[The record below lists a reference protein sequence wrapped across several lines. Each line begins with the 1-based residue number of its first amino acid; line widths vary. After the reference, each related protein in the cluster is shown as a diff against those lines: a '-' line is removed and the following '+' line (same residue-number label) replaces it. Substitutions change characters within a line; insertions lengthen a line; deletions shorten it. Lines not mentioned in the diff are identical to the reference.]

1 MRDLFTIGE
10 RLLTWLDVER
20 FLKQETELWAKLPSY
35 IHAIDCFADGMEIY
49 YSGEETHVSAWLKEV
64 FGHVVYQSEE
74 KYIRLRIANTP
85 YPISFTQEAADE
97 STNRRKLPHYPLW
110 RDMAYLPYKELEDL
124 DANAIST
131 STQAE
136 TPNEI
141 TAEYPKE
148 WEDAPRLVSFHSFKG
163 GVGRTTAL
171 TTYVAA
177 CFQHQPSQPKK
188 ILIVDADLEAPGVS
202 FWLDINNYPKVSFI
216 KFLEAMHYPPQDEAT
231 SLDYFASELR
241 KTSLDISGSLHEL
254 FILPAAL
261 DLAEIQDMPVQPE
274 HLARNPKNPW
284 ILADY
289 LWQLGK
295 RLGVDTV
302 FIDLRAGLSE
312 LASPILFD
320 PRIEHFLVSTVAPQS
335 VIGMAEVLKRLFAFN
350 QRYALEKQN
359 ELKPSII
366 LSLLTKNLRETKA
379 YQEAL
384 EKFNM
389 AYPAI
394 QEEGDGIDF
403 LEADFQESLM
413 SIASVNEAINLLQ
426 KHGVFYKKAEAWAEE
441 LYLSQKDLFVDEKN
455 VVTDRREKAK
465 KLEEIC
471 RQAQFAEGGNAL
483 DFMLAIQPLRNI
495 GKQFANELPSLLV
508 IGAKG
513 SGKTFT
519 FRQVINAKKWS
530 GFISKLGF
538 STEPHADSSIYPVLW
553 SKSIEDKPSGEIK
566 ISQKLALEGLKV
578 QQIKPFFASD
588 LEKKFNQAK
597 TQPPEHWED
606 FWDQLICSQFGI
618 FEGGLS
624 ALNDYLLKQS
634 SRITL
639 VFDGIED
646 VFDDSKEEN
655 NRKAISALLRLPSRL
670 SELENRCIGVVV
682 FVRADYVQAAITQ
695 NHGQFIQRYLPF
707 QLKWDPE
714 NFLRLAYWLCYRA
727 DVIPLPKGKSN
738 KEWEERIQN
747 LQLEELKI
755 FLEVLWGK
763 KLGRKNSKV
772 AYSARWVYTAL
783 SDLKGNVQARD
794 LVRFLRIAAHRES
807 GKSNSDAW
815 QDRLLYPESM
825 RGAIPECSKDKIEE
839 AKKEIPQITQW
850 GEILKTVDQEKRK
863 IPFSATAVGL
873 DTDPDLLQSLQEIGV
888 IYEDVDGK
896 FGEERF
902 FLPEIYRYGLGFETS
917 VPGKPRMQALMRKS
931 LGKIPL

>member
-124 DANAIST
+124 DANAT
-131 STQAE
+131 SANAPIE
-136 TPNEI
+136 TPNG

-171 TTYVAA
+171 MTYVAA
-177 CFQHQPSQPKK
+177 CFQHHGSQAKKKK

-202 FWLDINNYPKVSFI
+202 FWLHTSNRPKVSFI
-216 KFLEAMHYPPQDEAT
+216 QFLEAMHYPPQDEAT

-241 KTSLDISGSLHEL
+241 KTSLDISGSLYEL

-295 RLGVDTV
+295 RLGVDAV

-389 AYPAI
+389 AYPSI
-394 QEEGDGIDF
+394 QEGGDGIDF

-426 KHGVFYKKAEAWAEE
+426 KHGVFYKKAEGWAEE
-441 LYLSQKDLFVDEKN
+441 LYLSQKDLFVGEKN

-471 RQAQFAEGGNAL
+471 KQAQFAEGGNAS

-553 SKSIEDKPSGEIK
+553 SKSIEDQPKGEIK
-566 ISQKLALEGLKV
+566 ILQDQTLVELGI
-578 QQIKPFFASD
+578 QQVKPFFTSE
-588 LEKKFNQAK
+588 LEKRFDQAK
-597 TQPPEHWED
+597 KQPPEYWED

-618 FEGGLS
+618 VEGGLP
-624 ALNDYLLKQS
+624 ALNEYLLKQS

-639 VFDGIED
+639 VFDGVED

-655 NRKAISALLRLPSRL
+655 SRKAISALLRLPSRL

-727 DVIPLPKGKSN
+727 DVIPLPEGKSN
-738 KEWEERIQN
+738 KEWEEIIQN
-747 LQLEELKI
+747 LQLEELKLR
-755 FLEVLWGK
+755 LETLWGR
-763 KLGRKNSKV
+763 KLGKESSQE

-794 LVRFLRIAAHRES
+794 LVRFLRVAAHRES
-807 GKSNSDAW
+807 GKPSEAW
-815 QDRLLYPESM
+815 QDRLLSPDSI
-825 RGAIPECSKDKIEE
+825 RKAIPECGKEKIEE
-839 AKKEIPQITQW
+839 ASTEIAPIRQW
-850 GEILKTVDQEKRK
+850 VEILKNVDQEKKK
-863 IPFSATAVGL
+863 IPFSATAVEL
-873 DTDPDLLQSLQEIGV
+873 DSELLQSLQEIGV
-888 IYEDVDGK
+888 IYEDIDGK

-902 FLPEIYRYGLGFETS
+902 FLPEIYRYGLSFGNS
-917 VPGKPRMQALMRKS
+917 IASRPRIQVLMRKS